1 MNRIIEM
8 TFVENMDGHDVGYM
22 DFGTGTTEKQ
32 NFVIGYSISAPIKER
47 FVLYTEDDQ
56 IVTLSDHLALN
67 DIQRMEQAYFDLRT
81 SDKTRVHMTAQ
92 LQDCFELSA

>member
-1 MNRIIEM
+1 MNRIIEI
-8 TFVENMDGHDVGYM
+8 TFVEDMDGHDVGYM
-22 DFGTGTTEKQ
+22 NFGTGTTEKQ
-32 NFVIGYSISAPIKER
+32 NLVIGYSISAPIKKR

-56 IVTLSDHLALN
+56 VIRLSDHLALN

-81 SDKTRVHMTAQ
+81 SDKEIVHMTAQ